1 MTGYSPD
8 FSNGQQAQFEQFRT
22 AIQMRSADVRFA
34 YIGGELLVV
43 GTVREYAEKL
53 AIEAEARR
61 YGLTVQNCV
70 RVVPGR
76 DWIAER
82 GSVAS

>member
-8 FSNGQQAQFEQFRT
+8 FNGQQAQFDQFRT
-22 AIQMRSADVRFA
+22 TIQMRSADVRFA

-43 GTVREYAEKL
+43 GTVREYAEKT
-53 AIEAEARR
+53 AIETDARR

-70 RVVPGR
+70 RVVPGH
-76 DWIAER
+76 DWLAER
-82 GSVAS
+82 GRVAS